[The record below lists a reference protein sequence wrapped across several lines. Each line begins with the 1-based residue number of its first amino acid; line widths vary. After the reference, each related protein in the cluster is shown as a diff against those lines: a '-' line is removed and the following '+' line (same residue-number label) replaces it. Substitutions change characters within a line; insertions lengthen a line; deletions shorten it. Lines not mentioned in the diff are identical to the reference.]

1 MVIEVDY
8 DRDMDEI
15 IEGVSTTAMVGVDLV
30 LLPVVNTKTQTTTN
44 KRDNSM
50 LFQDEED
57 LDSLPSSMSIGLSS
71 KLRSY
76 LSARHCCDCRLVY
89 TCNGLSSSVLCHRL
103 VLSASSIYFRLF
115 FKYNQPESTYD
126 SSQQCYLNEYH
137 CSFNFT
143 EKTLLTCI
151 DLLYA
156 DENLQQSPQ
165 QLLFYDDLLN
175 GMMFLGLS
183 DDYFIKIL
191 TLLRTKLLS
200 LTGDVEK
207 RHLIAS
213 VAKSQLNE
221 KFKKAF
227 LARSLCLID
236 DRTELIVGIKHIYI
250 DDRSY
255 YDPNRHTII
264 LNGRKDNK
272 LTYKGLIFQAN
283 AQFSTDCASFWFT
296 CQRAF
301 RSFNTIRA
309 RQATLYVYDGINQ
322 TIIERIPNPDC
333 KQMGYQL
340 RLPRGKLVLSNFIM
354 NCYQVVIKQTFPLHE
369 HVAFNFVIELIRD

>member
-1 MVIEVDY
+1 MVE
-8 DRDMDEI
+8 
-15 IEGVSTTAMVGVDLV
+15 
-30 LLPVVNTKTQTTTN
+30 TKTQTT
-44 KRDNSM
+44 NSSSIHDDH
-50 LFQDEED
+50 QHH
-57 LDSLPSSMSIGLSS
+57 PSISTDVNAKI
-71 KLRSY
+71 RSY
-76 LSARHCCDCRLVY
+76 LSSRYCCDCRLVY

-115 FKYNQPESTYD
+115 FKYNQPTSTYD

-156 DENLQQSPQ
+156 DDNLQQSPQ

-175 GMMFLGLS
+175 GMMFLGLP
-183 DDYFIKIL
+183 DEYFIKIL
-191 TLLRTKLLS
+191 TLLRTKLFS

-207 RHLIAS
+207 RHLIVS
-213 VAKSQLNE
+213 VAKSQLDD

-236 DRTELIVGIKHIYI
+236 YHRNDLHYEIKHIYNNH
-250 DDRSY
+250 RSY
-255 YDPNRHTII
+255 YDSHRHTII
-264 LNGRKDNK
+264 LNGSKDNK

-309 RQATLYVYDGINQ
+309 RQATLYVYDGINA
-322 TIIERIPNPDC
+322 TIVERITNPDC

-354 NCYQVVIKQTFPLHE
+354 NCYQVVIKRTFPLHE
-369 HVAFNFVIELIRD
+369 HVAFNFVIELLRD

>member
-1 MVIEVDY
+1 
-8 DRDMDEI
+8 
-15 IEGVSTTAMVGVDLV
+15 
-30 LLPVVNTKTQTTTN
+30 
-44 KRDNSM
+44 
-50 LFQDEED
+50 
-57 LDSLPSSMSIGLSS
+57 MSIGLSS

-76 LSARHCCDCRLVY
+76 LSARHCCDCRLAY

-115 FKYNQPESTYD
+115 FKYNQPESSYD

-175 GMMFLGLS
+175 GMMFLGLP
-183 DDYFIKIL
+183 DEYFTKIL

-236 DRTELIVGIKHIYI
+236 DRNELNYGIKHIYSSYYLFKKFFFCTFLFSFLLV

-309 RQATLYVYDGINQ
+309 RQATLYVYDGISQ
-322 TIIERIPNPDC
+322 TLVERIPNPDC

-354 NCYQVVIKQTFPLHE
+354 NCYQVVIKLTFPLHE
-369 HVAFNFVIELIRD
+369 QVAFNFVIELLRD

>member
-1 MVIEVDY
+1 
-8 DRDMDEI
+8 
-15 IEGVSTTAMVGVDLV
+15 
-30 LLPVVNTKTQTTTN
+30 
-44 KRDNSM
+44 
-50 LFQDEED
+50 
-57 LDSLPSSMSIGLSS
+57 MSIGLSS

-76 LSARHCCDCRLVY
+76 LSSRHCCDCRLVY

-115 FKYNQPESTYD
+115 FKYNQPSSTYD

-175 GMMFLGLS
+175 GMMFLGLP
-183 DDYFIKIL
+183 DEYFIKIL

-213 VAKSQLNE
+213 VAKSQLDE

-236 DRTELIVGIKHIYI
+236 DRSELNYGIKHI
-250 DDRSY
+250 
-255 YDPNRHTII
+255 
-264 LNGRKDNK
+264 
-272 LTYKGLIFQAN
+272 
-283 AQFSTDCASFWFT
+283 FSMYFEYLFWNLF
-296 CQRAF
+296 
-301 RSFNTIRA
+301 S
-309 RQATLYVYDGINQ
+309 
-322 TIIERIPNPDC
+322 
-333 KQMGYQL
+333 
-340 RLPRGKLVLSNFIM
+340 
-354 NCYQVVIKQTFPLHE
+354 
-369 HVAFNFVIELIRD
+369 

>member
-1 MVIEVDY
+1 MQFVH
-8 DRDMDEI
+8 
-15 IEGVSTTAMVGVDLV
+15 
-30 LLPVVNTKTQTTTN
+30 TKTQTINT
-44 KRDNSM
+44 KRNNNNSNSM
-50 LFQDEED
+50 LFHDDED
-57 LDSLPSSMSIGLSS
+57 LDISLSSMSIGLSS
-71 KLRSY
+71 KLRTY

-89 TCNGLSSSVLCHRL
+89 ICNGLSSSVLCHRL
-103 VLSASSIYFRLF
+103 VLNASSIYFRLF
-115 FKYNQPESTYD
+115 FKYNQPKSTYD

-137 CSFNFT
+137 CTFNFT

-175 GMMFLGLS
+175 GMMFLGLP
-183 DDYFIKIL
+183 DEYFIKIL
-191 TLLRTKLLS
+191 ILLRTKLLS

-207 RHLIAS
+207 QHLISS

-227 LARSLCLID
+227 LARSLCLINN
-236 DRTELIVGIKHIYI
+236 RNEFIYGIKHIYI

-255 YDPNRHTII
+255 YDSNRHTII
-264 LNGRKDNK
+264 LNGHKNNK

-309 RQATLYVYDGINQ
+309 RQATLFVYDGINQ
-322 TIIERIPNPDC
+322 TIIERISNPDC

-354 NCYQVVIKQTFPLHE
+354 NCYQVVIKQTFPLYE
-369 HVAFNFVIELIRD
+369 HVAFNFVIELFRD

>member
-1 MVIEVDY
+1 MQ
-8 DRDMDEI
+8 
-15 IEGVSTTAMVGVDLV
+15 
-30 LLPVVNTKTQTTTN
+30 VVNTKTQTTTTER
-44 KRDNSM
+44 KNSM

-57 LDSLPSSMSIGLSS
+57 LDLSPSSMSIGLSS

-76 LSARHCCDCRLVY
+76 LTARHCCDCRLVY
-89 TCNGLSSSVLCHRL
+89 ICNGLSSSVLCHRL

-137 CSFNFT
+137 CTFNFT

-175 GMMFLGLS
+175 GMMFLGLP
-183 DDYFIKIL
+183 DEYFIKIL

-207 RHLIAS
+207 RHLIS
-213 VAKSQLNE
+213 CVAKSQLNE

-236 DRTELIVGIKHIYI
+236 DPTELNYELKHIYV

-255 YDPNRHTII
+255 YDPNRHTIV

-354 NCYQVVIKQTFPLHE
+354 NCYQVVVKRTFPLNE
-369 HVAFNFVIELIRD
+369 HVAFNFVIELMRE